1 MSLFNLTIR
10 IYHKITILILFLFFK
25 VASKNSIKSMLKHI
39 TNINTNICGVTPLI
53 WAASYCEKDIVEIL
67 LSQGADTNLQADD
80 GTSALMCAATKGNKD
95 IVELL
100 LNHGADANLQADD
113 GVTALMCAAT
123 QGNEDIVEILL
134 SQGADANIKDNEGS
148 TVMAYT
154 TNTAIINHIEEA
166 KNSNLLKRRR
176 IVTNTKQTQ
185 HNKTNIKHNDIGGN
199 TSSIKKTKRRL
210 EL

>member
-1 MSLFNLTIR
+1 M
-10 IYHKITILILFLFFK
+10 K
-25 VASKNSIKSMLKHI
+25 
-39 TNINTNICGVTPLI
+39 CP
-53 WAASYCEKDIVEIL
+53 
-67 LSQGADTNLQADD
+67 
-80 GTSALMCAATKGNKD
+80 
-95 IVELL
+95 
-100 LNHGADANLQADD
+100 
-113 GVTALMCAAT
+113 AT